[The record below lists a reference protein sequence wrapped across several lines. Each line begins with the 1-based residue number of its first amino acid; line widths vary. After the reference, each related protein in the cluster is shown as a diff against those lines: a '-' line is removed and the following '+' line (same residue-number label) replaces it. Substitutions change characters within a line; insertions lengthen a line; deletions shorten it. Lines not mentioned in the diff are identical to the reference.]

1 MIENSA
7 KWEIQLNAEVLHG
20 KYQKLLGDI
29 YVFVSTND
37 ALPFSGEPKY
47 VDVAAT
53 VAHKCA
59 MFNNIGTH
67 CKRCRKQE
75 YLPNL

>member
-1 MIENSA
+1 M
-7 KWEIQLNAEVLHG
+7 
-20 KYQKLLGDI
+20 LGDI
-29 YVFVSTND
+29 HVSTND

-47 VDVAAT
+47 IDIAVT

-67 CKRCRKQE
+67 SKHCKKQE
-75 YLPNL
+75 YNT